1 MAYTLIL
8 NSLNVAGSTNTQ
20 FKYSFLGGNFVAK
33 DMEMCVSQITM
44 PYSFFNVST
53 YYNNQSF
60 SLTFPVGSTTYSLP
74 ITLPAGFY
82 TVSDINS
89 YIQNQ
94 CIANG
99 LYLINAS
106 GQYVYFFTMATNIT
120 YYTTQTL
127 YFPVPTTSTYAGLGY
142 TRPSTGQWSAS
153 GTGLP
158 TVVNQ
163 VPQLVLPTTGGINAI
178 IGYVAGTFPTS
189 STSSTNVSVLGT
201 VTPIGSTVNSIVAR
215 VSFLR
220 NAVSVPSDILDN
232 WNINTTFGS
241 NITYVPSFEKWITIT
256 DGTYSNFILQ
266 LVDQNLNTIY
276 ANDPNVAI
284 SLLIRNKPK

>member
-20 FKYSFLGGNFVAK
+20 FKYSFLGGNFIAK

-60 SLTFPVGSTTYSLP
+60 SLTFPVGATTYSLS

-163 VPQLVLPTTGGINAI
+163 VPQLVLPTTGGINTI

>member
-1 MAYTLIL
+1 MAYTLVL
-8 NSLNVAGSTNTQ
+8 NSANVSSSTNTQ
-20 FKYSFLGGNFVAK
+20 FKYAFLGGNFIAK
-33 DMEMCVSQITM
+33 DMEMCISQVAI
-44 PYSFFNVST
+44 PYAFFNVSAF
-53 YYNNQSF
+53 YNNQTF
-60 SLTFPVGSTTYSLP
+60 SIIFPVGASTYTLP

-82 TVSDINS
+82 QVSDINS

-99 LYLINAS
+99 LYLINS
-106 GQYVYFFTMATNIT
+106 TGQYVYFFTMATNVT

-127 YFPVPTTSTYAGLGY
+127 YFPVPTFATYAALGY
-142 TRPSTGQWSAS
+142 TLPSTGQWS

-158 TVVNQ
+158 TTANQ
-163 VPQLVLPTTGGINAI
+163 VPQLVLPATGGINTI

-189 STSSTNVSVLGT
+189 STSATNVSVLGT
-201 VTPIGSTVNSIVAR
+201 VTPVGSTVNSIIAR

-220 NAVSVPSDILDN
+220 NTVSVPSDILDA

-241 NITYVPSFEKWITIT
+241 NITYAPSFEKWITIT
-256 DGTYSNFILQ
+256 DGTYSNFIFQ

-276 ANDPNVAI
+276 SNDANIAV
-284 SLLIRNKPK
+284 SLLIRKKI

>member
-20 FKYSFLGGNFVAK
+20 FKYSFLGGNFIAK

-60 SLTFPVGSTTYSLP
+60 SLTFPVGATTYSLP

-158 TVVNQ
+158 TEVNQ
-163 VPQLVLPTTGGINAI
+163 VPQLVLPTTGGINTI

-201 VTPIGSTVNSIVAR
+201 LTPIGSTVNSIVAR

>member
-163 VPQLVLPTTGGINAI
+163 VPQLVLPTTGGINTI

>member
-1 MAYTLIL
+1 MAYTLVL
-8 NSLNVAGSTNTQ
+8 NSANVSSSTNTQ
-20 FKYSFLGGNFVAK
+20 FKYAFLGGNFIAK
-33 DMEMCVSQITM
+33 DMEMCISQVAI
-44 PYSFFNVST
+44 PYAFYNVST
-53 YYNNQSF
+53 FYNNQSF
-60 SLTFPVGSTTYSLP
+60 SIIFPVGATTYTLP

-82 TVSDINS
+82 QISDINS

-99 LYLINAS
+99 LYLINS
-106 GQYVYFFTMATNIT
+106 TGQYVYFFTMATNVT

-127 YFPVPTTSTYAGLGY
+127 YFPVPTFATYAALGY
-142 TRPSTGQWSAS
+142 TLPSTGQWS

-158 TVVNQ
+158 TTANQ
-163 VPQLVLPTTGGINAI
+163 VPQLVLPATGGINTI

-189 STSSTNVSVLGT
+189 STSATNVSVLGT
-201 VTPIGSTVNSIVAR
+201 VTPVGSTVNSIVAR

-220 NAVSVPSDILDN
+220 NTVSVPSDILDA

-241 NITYVPSFEKWITIT
+241 NITYAPSFEKWITIT
-256 DGTYSNFILQ
+256 DGTYSNFIFQ

-276 ANDPNVAI
+276 SNDANIAV
-284 SLLIRNKPK
+284 SLLIRKKI

>member
-1 MAYTLIL
+1 MAYTLVL
-8 NSLNVAGSTNTQ
+8 NSANVSSSTNTQ
-20 FKYSFLGGNFVAK
+20 FKYAFLGGNFIAK
-33 DMEMCVSQITM
+33 DMEMCISQVAI
-44 PYSFFNVST
+44 PYAFYNVST
-53 YYNNQSF
+53 FYNNQSF
-60 SLTFPVGSTTYSLP
+60 SIIFPVGATTYTLP

-82 TVSDINS
+82 QISDINS

-99 LYLINAS
+99 LYLINS
-106 GQYVYFFTMATNIT
+106 TGQYVYFFTIATNVT

-127 YFPVPTTSTYAGLGY
+127 YFPVPTFATYAALGY
-142 TRPSTGQWSAS
+142 TLPSTGQWS

-158 TVVNQ
+158 TTANQ
-163 VPQLVLPTTGGINAI
+163 VPQLVLPATGGINTI

-189 STSSTNVSVLGT
+189 STSATNVSVLGT
-201 VTPIGSTVNSIVAR
+201 VTPVGSTVNSIVAR

-220 NAVSVPSDILDN
+220 NTVSVPSDILDA

-241 NITYVPSFEKWITIT
+241 NITYAPSFEKWITIT
-256 DGTYSNFILQ
+256 DGTYSNFIFQ

-276 ANDPNVAI
+276 SNDANIAV
-284 SLLIRNKPK
+284 SLLIRKKI

>member
-60 SLTFPVGSTTYSLP
+60 SLTFPVGATTYSLP

-127 YFPVPTTSTYAGLGY
+127 YFPVPTTSTYVGLGY

-189 STSSTNVSVLGT
+189 SIPSVAKGKK
-201 VTPIGSTVNSIVAR
+201 VYKQEQR
-215 VSFLR
+215 VS
-220 NAVSVPSDILDN
+220 
-232 WNINTTFGS
+232 G
-241 NITYVPSFEKWITIT
+241 KWC
-256 DGTYSNFILQ
+256 Q
-266 LVDQNLNTIY
+266 LSAHPPY
-276 ANDPNVAI
+276 
-284 SLLIRNKPK
+284 

>member
-20 FKYSFLGGNFVAK
+20 FKYSFLGGNFIAK

-60 SLTFPVGSTTYSLP
+60 SLTFPVGATTYSLP

-163 VPQLVLPTTGGINAI
+163 VPQLVLPTTGGINTI

-201 VTPIGSTVNSIVAR
+201 LTPIGSTVNSIVAR

>member
-127 YFPVPTTSTYAGLGY
+127 YFPVPTTSTYVGLGY